1 MDFNFWFS
9 LSSFISS
16 LLLLSF
22 SYGKLRKET
31 QSNSSSVEKLE
42 QFKEAQIAMNA
53 TFETREEAK
62 RCSEN
67 HSDGSRAFAT
77 KEELASATE
86 RIRDSILAI
95 SDRIKEDREKNN
107 SQHKEFYFTDDKV
120 IEVKTSLVDLN
131 RRMCAVEG
139 DTKSILAIVTSL
151 QPGK

>member
-1 MDFNFWFS
+1 
-9 LSSFISS
+9 
-16 LLLLSF
+16 
-22 SYGKLRKET
+22 
-31 QSNSSSVEKLE
+31 
-42 QFKEAQIAMNA
+42 MNA

-67 HSDGSRAFAT
+67 HSDGSKAFAT

-107 SQHKEFYFTDDKV
+107 AQHKEFYFTDDKV

-131 RRMCAVEG
+131 RRMGAVEG
-139 DTKSILAIVTSL
+139 DTKSILAIVTAL
-151 QPGK
+151 QAK